1 MIDNYLLISVT
12 TGPVATTVK
21 MNANN
26 NKTAN
31 KQKMCK
37 TVTKTGLRPIEKM

>member
-1 MIDNYLLISVT
+1 MINTYLLISVI

-26 NKTAN
+26 NKTN
-31 KQKMCK
+31 KQTCK
-37 TVTKTGLRPIEKM
+37 IVTMMGLRLIEQI